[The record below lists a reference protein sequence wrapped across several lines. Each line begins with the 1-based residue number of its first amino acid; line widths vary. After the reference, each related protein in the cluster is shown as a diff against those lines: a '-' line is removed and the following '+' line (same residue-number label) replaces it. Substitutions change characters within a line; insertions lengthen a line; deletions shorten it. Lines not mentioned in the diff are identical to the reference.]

1 MKAYATLAALVSAA
15 ALATTGCVH
24 PLAPSGGASPGVSEA
39 GSHQDPDHYSYRR
52 RPLTLEEESVR
63 ITAAQDR
70 ARPWFEGRDAIAR
83 WAPGTECDNVHSRK
97 AEQSIGTLEGMT
109 VLFSKGGAPL
119 QEYEKEAQGR
129 HQGLAFEYA
138 EMALRKGCL
147 EEAEQTCKGIIA
159 LYEGALWEGIRDR
172 AAACLDE
179 ALNRRLR
186 P

>member
-1 MKAYATLAALVSAA
+1 MKAYATLAALASAA
-15 ALATTGCVH
+15 ALATAGCVP
-24 PLAPSGGASPGVSEA
+24 PLAPPGGHPGVPGA
-39 GSHQDPDHYSYRR
+39 GLHKDQDHYSYQQ
-52 RPLTLEEESVR
+52 RPLTVEEESIR

-109 VLFSKGGAPL
+109 VLFSKGGAPM
-119 QEYEKEAQGR
+119 QVYEKEAQER

-159 LYEGALWEGIRDR
+159 LYEGVLWEGIRDR

-179 ALNRRLR
+179 SLNRRLR